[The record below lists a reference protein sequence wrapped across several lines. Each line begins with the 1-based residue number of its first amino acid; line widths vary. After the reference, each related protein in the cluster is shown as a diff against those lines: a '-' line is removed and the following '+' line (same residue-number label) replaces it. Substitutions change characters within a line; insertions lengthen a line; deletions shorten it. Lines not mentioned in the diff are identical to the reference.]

1 MFVALG
7 SNLGDPVVQVR
18 RAMIEMAALPCT
30 SVRQASSL
38 YRTPPWGDVDQPDY
52 VNAVVELET
61 ALEPSPLLDALLDIE
76 QRMGRVRDRRNG
88 PRVID
93 LDLLLHGTHVLDET
107 RLTVP
112 HPRMHDRAFVLL
124 PLAEIAPDLV
134 IVGHGRVAELAAGA
148 ADDRIERLRP

>member
-1 MFVALG
+1 MV
-7 SNLGDPVVQVR
+7 
-18 RAMIEMAALPCT
+18 EMATLPGT
-30 SVRQASSL
+30 SVRQVSSL
-38 YRTPPWGDVDQPDY
+38 YRTPPWGDVHQPDF

-61 ALEPSPLLDALLDIE
+61 ALEPGFLLDSLLDIE
-76 QRMGRVRDRRNG
+76 SRMGRVRDRRNG

-93 LDLLLHGTHVLDET
+93 LDLLLHGKHVLEGE

-134 IVGHGRVAELAAGA
+134 IEGHGRVGDLAAA
-148 ADDRIERLRP
+148 VSDDRIERLRP